1 MITVELVGGPADG
14 ARYTQID
21 FRPVLPTPPAF
32 GSQNGVYR
40 LRQGQVTRLSAGIGI
55 HNPMTPL
62 FYDYQPPM
70 KAGCA

>member
-1 MITVELVGGPADG
+1 VITVELVGGPADG

-40 LRQGQVTRLSAGIGI
+40 LRDGQNVHRALHPTARAISFV
-55 HNPMTPL
+55 L
-62 FYDYQPPM
+62 FYEYQPPERLTT
-70 KAGCA
+70 